1 MRNLYNRL
9 VLFFGRPGLQ
19 FLFEKLFRILIGF
32 MGYMNWSSDF
42 KMTGEKKLL
51 EKLERNFEL
60 NLLLDVGAN
69 SGQWANLALQFTS
82 ADVISFEPQK
92 ETYSLLLNLQEQ
104 FKDRLLTFNLAIGC
118 IRKNVLLYTHNYSTE
133 LSFTDDRLTKMPLL
147 VNKSNEGDLVQ
158 METLDYLYEQ
168 NSDMFKN
175 LDFIKIDVEGSEL
188 NVLLGAQNLVKQTEP
203 RFIQIEV
210 NWHHLFTKSSLYQF
224 SLLLPDYR
232 CFKILPGGSILKE
245 IDPKYPLNNLYQL
258 SNFLFVRSD
267 IANSLSKSK

>member
-1 MRNLYNRL
+1 MRSLYNLL
-9 VLFFGRPGLQ
+9 VLFFGRPGFQ

-42 KMTGEKKLL
+42 KMTGEKRLL

-69 SGQWANLALQFTS
+69 RGQWANLALQFTS

-92 ETYSLLLNLQEQ
+92 ETYALLLNLQEQ
-104 FKDRLLTFNLAIGC
+104 FKNRLQTFNLAIGD
-118 IRKNVLLYTHNYSTE
+118 IRRNILIYNHNSSTE
-133 LSFTDDRLTKMPLL
+133 LSFTDNRLTKMPLL
-147 VNKSNEGDLVQ
+147 VNKSSKGDLVK

-168 NSDMFKN
+168 NSNIFKN

-188 NVLLGAQNLVKQTEP
+188 KVLLGARNLIKQTRP

-210 NWHHLFTKSSLYQF
+210 NWHHLFTNSSLYQF
-224 SLLLPDYR
+224 SLLLPNYK
-232 CFKILPGGSILKE
+232 CFKILPSGTILKE

-258 SNFLFVRSD
+258 SNFLFARSD
-267 IANSLSKSK
+267 IAKSLSKFK